1 MKLENRKRIEE
12 LEKVCKPGKKRPSY
26 ALVIY
31 DGDIHDQIE
40 TLEVD
45 ADFVVCLPDN
55 GRDDLSE
62 EVPKG
67 GYRIFF
73 D

>member
-1 MKLENRKRIEE
+1 MKPSNRKRVEE

-31 DGDIHDQIE
+31 DADIHDQIE

-55 GRDDLSE
+55 GRGDLSE
-62 EVPKG
+62 EIPKR
-67 GYRIFF
+67 GYKIFF

>member
-1 MKLENRKRIEE
+1 MNRKRVEA
-12 LEKVCKPGKKRPSY
+12 LEKICKPGKQKPSY

-31 DGDIHDQIE
+31 SPEISDQIS

-45 ADFVVCLPDN
+45 SDFVVALPDN
-55 GRDDLSE
+55 GRGDLSE
-62 EVPKG
+62 KILKG
-67 GYRIFF
+67 EYRVFF

>member
-1 MKLENRKRIEE
+1 MKPANRKRVEE
-12 LEKVCKPGKKRPSY
+12 LEKVYKPGRGRPSY

-31 DGDIHDQIE
+31 SSEISDQIDE
-40 TLEVD
+40 LEVD

-62 EVPKG
+62 EIPKG
-67 GYRIFF
+67 GYRVFF